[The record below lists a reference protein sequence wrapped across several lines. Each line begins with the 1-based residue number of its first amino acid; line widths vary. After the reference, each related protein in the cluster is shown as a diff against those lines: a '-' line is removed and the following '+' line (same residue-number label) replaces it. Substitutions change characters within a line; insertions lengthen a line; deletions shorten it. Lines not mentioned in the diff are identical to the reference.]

1 MKIKKSKE
9 FEDWFSHLQPP
20 YKQLVDARL
29 IRILKYE
36 HFGNVRLI
44 TSSLVEL
51 KWKNGI
57 RVYFFKEDDQTI
69 FLLLGGLKN
78 AQKKD
83 IKKAKLLFQKYVS
96 S

>member
-36 HFGNVRLI
+36 HFGNVRFI

-78 AQKKD
+78 TQKKD
-83 IKKAKLLFQKYVS
+83 IKKAKLLFQKHAS